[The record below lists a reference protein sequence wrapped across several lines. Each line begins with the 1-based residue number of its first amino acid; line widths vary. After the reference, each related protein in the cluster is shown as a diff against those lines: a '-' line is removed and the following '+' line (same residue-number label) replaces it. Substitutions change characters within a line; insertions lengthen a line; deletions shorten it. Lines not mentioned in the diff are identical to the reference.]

1 MSETPRRLVVVGLSH
16 HRAPLEVRERL
27 ALDAEEEQRL
37 HEALGRHDAVREWV
51 VLNTCNRIE
60 IYLHVVREVEP
71 LEVVSLL
78 ARVKGLAAG
87 DMEPWIYAHYNSRMA
102 THLFAVCSG
111 IDSQMVGETEIL
123 GQVKQAFQAARER
136 GSVKGDLHR
145 IFERSFQA
153 AKWARRHTA
162 IGSGQV
168 SIGNVA
174 VELAE
179 RIFGDLVD
187 CRMLVVG
194 SGEVAERVLHC
205 LCVRGC
211 KDITIAARNEE
222 QASRLAHQYR
232 GSQTDFAHFGER
244 FDRYDIVL
252 FSTAAKGAIITADT
266 VRRAQRRRGYLPLFM
281 IDLAM
286 PRDVDPSAGDI
297 DDVFLYNLDDLSAIA
312 NRNLESRRSEVAR
325 CEVELSRRA
334 WQAWLR
340 FYRVRGWRVE

>member
-1 MSETPRRLVVVGLSH
+1 MSETPRRLMVVGLSH
-16 HRAPLEVRERL
+16 HRAPLEVREQL
-27 ALDAEEEQRL
+27 ALDAEEEARL
-37 HEALGRHDAVREWV
+37 NRLLERHEAVLEWV

-60 IYLHVVREVEP
+60 VYLHLTRELDP
-71 LEVVSLL
+71 LEVMALL
-78 ARVKGLAAG
+78 AEVKALPV
-87 DMEPWIYAHYNSRMA
+87 DRLEQWIYTHYNSRMA
-102 THLFAVCSG
+102 THLFAVCAG

-123 GQVKQAFQAARER
+123 GQVKQAFQGARER
-136 GSVKGDLHR
+136 GSVRGELHR

-153 AKWARRHTA
+153 AKWARRYTA

-187 CRMLVVG
+187 CRLLVIG

-211 KDITIAARNEE
+211 KDLTIAARNQD
-222 QASRLAHQYR
+222 QAARLSHRYK
-232 GSQTDFAHFGER
+232 GSQIDFAHFAER

-252 FSTAAKGAIITADT
+252 FSTSAKEAIIDAET
-266 VRRAQRRRGYLPLFM
+266 VRRAQRRRGYLPLFL

-286 PRDVDPSAGDI
+286 PRDVDPEAGAI
-297 DDVFLYNLDDLSAIA
+297 GDVFLYNLDDLSAIA

-325 CEVELSRRA
+325 CQAELSRRA